1 MNNSITD
8 IKGILVGQSEN
19 KEAMTGC
26 SVVICEKGAVG
37 GISQRGGAPGTR
49 ETDLLRP
56 MHLVQKVHSILLSGG
71 SAYGLDAAAG
81 VMQYLE
87 EKGIGFKTGPTV
99 VPIVPSAILYDL
111 DIGDFS
117 IRPDKS
123 MGYAACVNASSD
135 PPKQGNY
142 GAGTGATVGK
152 ILGSSQAMK
161 SGIGT
166 ASRQLA
172 NGVVIGALVAVN
184 AFGDVIKDNQI
195 IAGVRTVK
203 KGLVKIGREGFYADT
218 LGIMRSFTGRKI
230 LSFASKQNTIIGVIA
245 TNAVLN
251 KEEVNYFADVASNGI
266 ALSIQPAFTM
276 FDGDTIFGIATGHV
290 KSDINILSAFAPKV
304 FSQAIINAVINADS
318 VEGLPSYN
326 SLPNYKNRDKK

>member
-19 KEAMTGC
+19 KEALTGC

-56 MHLVQKVHSILLSGG
+56 MHLVQKVHCILLSGG
-71 SAYGLDAAAG
+71 AAYGLDAAAG

-87 EKGIGFKTGPTV
+87 EKGIGFKTVPTV

-111 DIGDFS
+111 DVGDFS
-117 IRPDKS
+117 VRPDKS
-123 MGYAACVNASSD
+123 MGYKACLNASSD

-142 GAGTGATVGK
+142 GAGTGARVGN
-152 ILGSSQAMK
+152 ILGSGQAMK

-166 ASRQLA
+166 ASKQLA
-172 NGVVIGALVAVN
+172 NNVVIGALVAVN
-184 AFGDVIKDNQI
+184 AFGDVVKDNQI
-195 IAGVRTVK
+195 IAGARTLK
-203 KGLVKIGREGFYADT
+203 KGPVKIGKDGFFADT
-218 LGIMRSFTGRKI
+218 LGIMQSFTGRKI

-245 TNAVLN
+245 TNAVLS

-276 FDGDTIFGIATGHV
+276 FDGDTIFGLATGQV

-304 FSQAIINAVINADS
+304 LSEAILNAVIAADS
-318 VEGLPSYN
+318 IDGLPSFN
-326 SLPNYKNRDKK
+326 SMRI

>member
-19 KEAMTGC
+19 KKALTGC
-26 SVVICEKGAVG
+26 TVVICKKGAIG

-56 MHLVQKVHSILLSGG
+56 MHLVQKIHGILLAGG
-71 SAYGLDAAAG
+71 SAYGLDAAGG

-87 EKGIGFKTGPTV
+87 ERGIGFKAGPTV
-99 VPIVPSAILYDL
+99 VPIVPSAILFDL
-111 DIGDFS
+111 DVGDYS

-123 MGYAACVNASSD
+123 MGYEACINASSD

-142 GAGTGATVGK
+142 GAGTGSTVGK
-152 ILGSSQAMK
+152 ILGNKQSMK

-166 ASRQLA
+166 ASMQIA
-172 NGVVIGALVAVN
+172 NGVIIGALVAVN
-184 AFGDVIKDNQI
+184 AFGDIIKDNKI
-195 IAGVRTVK
+195 IAGARTVK
-203 KGLVKIGREGFYADT
+203 KGPINIGKEAYFADT
-218 LGIMRSFTGRKI
+218 LEVMQSFTGRKI

-245 TNAVLN
+245 TNAALS
-251 KEEVNYFADVASNGI
+251 KEEVNYFADAASNGI
-266 ALSIQPAFTM
+266 ALSVQPAFTM
-276 FDGDTIFGIATGHV
+276 FDGDTIFGLATGHV

-304 FSQAIINAVINADS
+304 FSNAIINAITAADPIG
-318 VEGLPSYN
+318 GLPSFK
-326 SLPNYKNRDKK
+326 SKKADILD

>member
-19 KEAMTGC
+19 EKALTGC
-26 SVVICEKGAVG
+26 TVVICENGAVG

-56 MHLVQKVHSILLSGG
+56 MHLVQKVHSILLAGG
-71 SAYGLDAAAG
+71 SAYGLDAAGG

-87 EKGIGFKTGPTV
+87 ERRVGFKAGPTV

-111 DIGDFS
+111 SVGDFS

-123 MGYAACVNASSD
+123 MGYEACVNASPT
-135 PPKQGNY
+135 PPKQGNF

-152 ILGSSQAMK
+152 ILGYGQAMK

-166 ASRQLA
+166 ASMQIA
-172 NGVVIGALVAVN
+172 NGVIIGALAAVN
-184 AFGDVIKDNQI
+184 AFGDVIKNNEI
-195 IAGVRTVK
+195 IAGARTINK
-203 KGLVKIGREGFYADT
+203 RLVKIGKEGFFADT
-218 LGIMRSFTGRKI
+218 LEVMQTFTGRKI
-230 LSFASKQNTIIGVIA
+230 LSFAAKQNTIIGVIA
-245 TNAVLN
+245 TNAALN

-266 ALSIQPAFTM
+266 AFSVQPAFTM
-276 FDGDTIFGIATGHV
+276 FDGDTIFGLATGQV

-304 FSQAIINAVINADS
+304 FSEAIINAVLFADPIN
-318 VEGLPSYN
+318 GLPSHSSIIN
-326 SLPNYKNRDKK
+326 S

>member
-19 KEAMTGC
+19 EKALTGC
-26 SVVICEKGAVG
+26 TVVICEKGAIG
-37 GISQRGGAPGTR
+37 GVSQRGGSPGTR

-56 MHLVQKVHSILLSGG
+56 MHLVHKVHSILLAGG
-71 SAYGLDAAAG
+71 SAFGLDAAGG

-87 EKGIGFKTGPTV
+87 EKSIGFKAGPTV
-99 VPIVPSAILYDL
+99 VPIVPSAILFDL
-111 DIGDFS
+111 AVGDFS

-123 MGYAACVNASSD
+123 MGYEACVNASSAY
-135 PPKQGNY
+135 PKQGNF

-152 ILGSSQAMK
+152 ILGYGQAMK

-166 ASRQLA
+166 ASKRIA
-172 NGVVIGALVAVN
+172 NGVIIGALVAVN

-195 IAGVRTVK
+195 IAGARTVK
-203 KGLVKIGREGFYADT
+203 KGSFKIGKEGFFADT
-218 LGIMRSFTGRKI
+218 LEIMQSFTGRKI
-230 LSFASKQNTIIGVIA
+230 LSFAAKQNTIIGVIA
-245 TNAVLN
+245 TNAALS
-251 KEEVNYFADVASNGI
+251 KEEVNYFADIASNGI

-276 FDGDTIFGIATGHV
+276 FDGDTIFGLATGQV

-304 FSQAIINAVINADS
+304 FSEAIINAVIAADPID
-318 VEGLPSYN
+318 GLPSHN
-326 SLPNYKNRDKK
+326 SIIIS

>member
-19 KEAMTGC
+19 KKALTGC
-26 SVVICEKGAVG
+26 TVVICKKGAIG

-56 MHLVQKVHSILLSGG
+56 MHLVQKIHGILLAGG
-71 SAYGLDAAAG
+71 SAYGLDAAGG

-87 EKGIGFKTGPTV
+87 ERGIGFKAGPTV
-99 VPIVPSAILYDL
+99 VPIVPSAILFDL
-111 DIGDFS
+111 DVGDFS

-123 MGYAACVNASSD
+123 MGYEACINASSD

-142 GAGTGATVGK
+142 GAGTGSTVGK
-152 ILGSSQAMK
+152 ILGNKQSMK

-166 ASRQLA
+166 ASMQIA
-172 NGVVIGALVAVN
+172 NGVIIGALVAVN
-184 AFGDVIKDNQI
+184 AFGDIIKDNKI
-195 IAGVRTVK
+195 IAGARTVK
-203 KGLVKIGREGFYADT
+203 KGPINIGKEAYFADT
-218 LGIMRSFTGRKI
+218 LEVMQSFTGRKI

-245 TNAVLN
+245 TNAALS
-251 KEEVNYFADVASNGI
+251 KEEVNYFADAASNGI
-266 ALSIQPAFTM
+266 ALSVQPAFTM
-276 FDGDTIFGIATGHV
+276 FDGDTIFGLATGHV

-304 FSQAIINAVINADS
+304 FSNAIINAITAADPIS
-318 VEGLPSYN
+318 GLPSFK
-326 SLPNYKNRDKK
+326 SKKSGHS

>member
-19 KEAMTGC
+19 EKALTGC
-26 SVVICEKGAVG
+26 TVVICENGAVG

-56 MHLVQKVHSILLSGG
+56 MHLVQKVHSILLAGG
-71 SAYGLDAAAG
+71 SAYGLDAAGG

-87 EKGIGFKTGPTV
+87 ERRVGFKAGPTV

-111 DIGDFS
+111 SVGDFS

-123 MGYAACVNASSD
+123 MGYEACVNASST
-135 PPKQGNY
+135 PPKQGNF

-152 ILGSSQAMK
+152 ILGYGQAMK

-166 ASRQLA
+166 ASMQIA
-172 NGVVIGALVAVN
+172 NGVIIGALAAVN
-184 AFGDVIKDNQI
+184 AFGDVIKNNEI
-195 IAGVRTVK
+195 IAGARTINK
-203 KGLVKIGREGFYADT
+203 RLVKIGKEGFFADT
-218 LGIMRSFTGRKI
+218 LEVMQTFIGRKI
-230 LSFASKQNTIIGVIA
+230 LSFAAKQNTIIGVIA
-245 TNAVLN
+245 TNAALS

-266 ALSIQPAFTM
+266 AFSVQPAFTM
-276 FDGDTIFGIATGHV
+276 FDGDTIFGLATGQV

-304 FSQAIINAVINADS
+304 FSEAIINAVLFADS
-318 VEGLPSYN
+318 IDGLPSHSSIIN
-326 SLPNYKNRDKK
+326 F

>member
-19 KEAMTGC
+19 DKALTGC
-26 SVVICEKGAVG
+26 TVVICEKGAVG

-56 MHLVQKVHSILLSGG
+56 MHLVQKVHSILLAGG
-71 SAYGLDAAAG
+71 SAYGLDAAGG

-87 EKGIGFKTGPTV
+87 ERSIGFKAGPTV
-99 VPIVPSAILYDL
+99 VPIVPSAILFDL
-111 DIGDFS
+111 AVGDFS

-123 MGYAACVNASSD
+123 MGYQACVNASSA
-135 PPKQGNY
+135 PPKQGNF

-152 ILGSSQAMK
+152 ILGNGQAMK

-166 ASRQLA
+166 ASMQIT
-172 NGVVIGALVAVN
+172 NDVIIGALVAVN
-184 AFGDVIKDNQI
+184 AFGDVVKDNQI
-195 IAGVRTVK
+195 IAGARTVK
-203 KGLVKIGREGFYADT
+203 KGPVKIGKEGFFADT
-218 LGIMRSFTGRKI
+218 LGIMQSFTGRKI
-230 LSFASKQNTIIGVIA
+230 LSFAAKQNTIIGVIA
-245 TNAVLN
+245 TNAALS
-251 KEEVNYFADVASNGI
+251 KEEVNYFADMASNGI

-276 FDGDTIFGIATGHV
+276 FDGDTIFGLATGQV

-304 FSQAIINAVINADS
+304 FSEAIINAVITADP
-318 VEGLPSYN
+318 VDGLPSYN
-326 SLPNYKNRDKK
+326 SIIIS